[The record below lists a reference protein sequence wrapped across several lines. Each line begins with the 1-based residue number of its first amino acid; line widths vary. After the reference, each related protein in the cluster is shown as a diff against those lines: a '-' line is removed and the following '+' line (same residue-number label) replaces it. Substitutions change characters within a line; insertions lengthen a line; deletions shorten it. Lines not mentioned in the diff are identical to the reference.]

1 METYILTGRK
11 FEAWI
16 LFHLLVDKME
26 EKDHFD
32 QIAEYVAS
40 LYREVME
47 TRKGSETSLKIEVPP
62 GDIKA
67 LLFNTK
73 DKADIRNC
81 LNVLLPECS
90 IRYKILPVENT
101 GYPNV
106 KYSKEFLV
114 IDWT

>member
-1 METYILTGRK
+1 MADDEGNTKL
-11 FEAWI
+11 A
-16 LFHLLVDKME
+16 
-26 EKDHFD
+26 
-32 QIAEYVAS
+32 QYVAS

-47 TRKGSETSLKIEVPP
+47 KRKGSTETSLKVEVPP

-90 IRYKILPVENT
+90 IRYRILPVASE
-101 GYPNV
+101 YSNV
-106 KYSKEFLV
+106 TYSKEFLV